1 MVKKTYYLIGDC
13 HSNQIL
19 NRAIEDLDFDIYNNN
34 FKVFAHAGWP
44 MRAFGTIEMEK
55 NFTSD
60 INGSFRGE
68 FWKVDNWK
76 SIDPIKFLEIQDSE
90 NSVMIFFLGYIDI
103 KNILPLKDDSYQ
115 SIERFM
121 LEIKRFFP
129 KSLIQII
136 EPMPQFTIS
145 LYRDDEKWIEY
156 SYEQRRKQNDL
167 FIENLREIAKI
178 NGVEI
183 ILSQSQI
190 LESFNTDIDNIGE
203 ESSLF
208 FDNKPTD
215 NFSANIY
222 KGIWDKLKTIL
233 NLS

>member
-76 SIDPIKFLEIQDSE
+76 SIDPIKFSEIEDNE
-90 NSVMIFFLGYIDI
+90 NSIIIFFLGYIDI
-103 KNILPLKDDSYQ
+103 KNILPLKKDSYKT
-115 SIERFM
+115 
-121 LEIKRFFP
+121 IKRFMVEIKNYFP
-129 KSLIQII
+129 KSTIQII
-136 EPMPQFTIS
+136 EPMPQFVQS
-145 LYRDDEKWIEY
+145 LYRDDEKWTEY
-156 SYEQRRKQNDL
+156 SYEQRKEKNDV
-167 FIENLREIAKI
+167 FIETLRAYAKI
-178 NGVEI
+178 NGIEI
-183 ILSQSQI
+183 ILSQSDI
-190 LESFNTDIDNIGE
+190 LEIFGADVENVGE
-203 ESSLF
+203 EYSF
-208 FDNKPTD
+208 FIDGKATD
-215 NFSANIY
+215 NFLPEIY
-222 KGIWDKLKTIL
+222 KGIWDKLKIIL